1 MDEREFT
8 DSKTGK
14 LVWEQNGM
22 YYRFEP
28 NHLPFKEFMPS
39 QNLINSLLNTALV
52 LGRLDGQTQK
62 LSPEE
67 VTLLRMPFI
76 LKEATLSSE
85 IEGTRS
91 TLTDVYKD
99 EKQKETDVQ
108 KALDNEEIR
117 NYAQALEYGLK
128 NINQGITEEIIK
140 EMHKILLQGVRGS
153 DKQPGEYKITQ
164 NAIGKRQ
171 DTLETA
177 KFVPASPQNAPF
189 LMKNFVEFVN
199 NDKTL
204 NALYRIAIAHYQFE
218 AVHPF
223 RDGNG
228 RVGRLLIMLILC
240 KEKIL
245 CQPLLYISEFFN
257 RNRSTYIDSLFDVS
271 SKNKI
276 EEWILFFLKALE
288 VQANSSLQLIQ
299 ELESYKKYLQEAM
312 AEVSQSPKMHLVVEL
327 IFKNP
332 FITIKDVADEIGMT
346 LPGASNLVHKLEQK
360 GVLKE
365 ITGKKT
371 RKLFVAQRILDIMEG
386 KQNV

>member
-8 DSKTGK
+8 NSKTGK

-28 NHLPFKEFMPS
+28 NPLPFKEFVPS
-39 QNLINSLLNTALV
+39 QSLITALLNTALV

-62 LSPEE
+62 LSPQE
-67 VTLLRMPFI
+67 VHLLRMPFI

-91 TLTDVYKD
+91 TLTDVYKE

-108 KALDNEEIR
+108 KILDNEEIR
-117 NYAQALEYGLK
+117 NYAKALEYGLK
-128 NINQGITEEIIK
+128 NINRGITEEIIK

-153 DKQPGEYKITQ
+153 DKQPGEYKTNQ

-177 KFVPASPQNAPF
+177 KFVPASPQTAPF

-199 NDKTL
+199 NESL
-204 NALYRIAIAHYQFE
+204 FNALYRIAIAHYQFE

-228 RVGRLLIMLILC
+228 RIGRLLIMLLLC

-257 RNRSTYIDSLFDVS
+257 RNRGTYIDSLFDVS

-288 VQANSSLQLIQ
+288 VQANSSLKLIQ
-299 ELESYKKYLQEAM
+299 EMESYREYLQNSMTA
-312 AEVSQSPKMHLVVEL
+312 VSQSPKMHLLVEL

-332 FITIKDVADEIGMT
+332 FITIKNVADEISMT

-365 ITGKKT
+365 ITGKRT
-371 RKLFVAQRILDIMEG
+371 RKLFVAQKILDIMESR
-386 KQNV
+386 